1 MTFHQ
6 IENKV
11 LKWANERKIIDFDNY
26 TKVQERVLRTQTL
39 KLAEEVGELNKSIF
53 VKSIGLTN
61 SLEDITDA
69 IGDSLVVLTSITWAL
84 PGQLITTLDHIIKN
98 DLSQFNTSKSQPALV
113 VNWGLGELAQAVIKE
128 KTNTEI
134 RKAIAKVV
142 YGLTLVCEN
151 YNIDLVDAYATAY
164 HEIKDRVG
172 KTTAEGNF
180 IKEGD

>member
-26 TKVQERVLRTQTL
+26 TKVHKQVLRTQTL

-53 VKSIGLTN
+53 VKSIGLT
-61 SLEDITDA
+61 SGLGDIKDA

-84 PGQLITTLDHIIKN
+84 PGQLITRLDTIIRN

-128 KTNTEI
+128 KTNI
-134 RKAIAKVV
+134 RKAIAKVA

-164 HEIKDRVG
+164 YEIKDRVG